1 MYLSSGRREAISLKE
16 KYMSNMIVYYSQ
28 NGKSSI
34 GMISIDESHIEEAK
48 ERLSTDYRTIEN
60 I

>member
-1 MYLSSGRREAISLKE
+1 
-16 KYMSNMIVYYSQ
+16 MSNMIVYYSQ